1 MKNKLIFD
9 KRFNERERKYFAPF
23 GTLVCYD
30 GCDIAFDIVKE
41 KDGVK
46 YILCEDFSYLSF
58 YGNIIEGTEQPEK
71 VVEFIRL
78 HGEDISID
86 DIKEQINDFKKIV

>member
-9 KRFNERERKYFAPF
+9 KRFNTRERKYFAPF

-46 YILCEDFSYLSF
+46 YILCEDFPYLSF

-78 HGEDISID
+78 HGEEISID
-86 DIKEQINDFKKIV
+86 DIKELIDDFKKIV

>member
-9 KRFNERERKYFAPF
+9 KSFNVRETEHFAPF

-30 GCDIAFDIVKE
+30 GCAIAFDIVKE

-46 YILCEDFSYLSF
+46 YILCEDFPFLSF
-58 YGNIIEGTEQPEK
+58 CGNIIEGTEQPEK
-71 VVEFIRL
+71 VVKFL
-78 HGEDISID
+78 TSHGEEISID
-86 DIKEQINDFKKIV
+86 EIKELINDFKKIV